1 MSAPIIDTLNGR
13 YTFLPQ
19 SPQPVRQTP
28 CLTEKQKNC
37 AQILTGI
44 ILYTGGIVSIGT
56 LYYYVYIEP
65 NLHC

>member
-19 SPQPVRQTP
+19 SPQPVRQKP

-65 NLHC
+65 NLDC

>member
-1 MSAPIIDTLNGR
+1 MSSPIIDTLNGR

-19 SPQPVRQTP
+19 SPQPVRQKP

-44 ILYTGGIVSIGT
+44 ILYTGGIVSIGS

>member
-19 SPQPVRQTP
+19 SPQPVRQKP

-44 ILYTGGIVSIGT
+44 ILYTGGIGSIGT

-65 NLHC
+65 HLHC

>member
-1 MSAPIIDTLNGR
+1 MSSPIIDTLNGR

-19 SPQPVRQTP
+19 SPRPVRQKP

-37 AQILTGI
+37 AQILTGV

-65 NLHC
+65 HLHC

>member
-1 MSAPIIDTLNGR
+1 MSSPIIDTLSGR
-13 YTFLPQ
+13 YTFISL

-28 CLTEKQKNC
+28 CLTEKQKFC

-65 NLHC
+65 HLHC

>member
-1 MSAPIIDTLNGR
+1 MSSPIIDTLSGR
-13 YTFLPQ
+13 YTFISL
-19 SPQPVRQTP
+19 SPRPVRRKP

-37 AQILTGI
+37 AQILTAG

-65 NLHC
+65 HLHC